1 MNLLQLLWRRILRI
15 DLFTVAAIFVLAGVG
30 IAFIH
35 SAGHHGAQSGLYVK
49 QFGWAGLGLVVFAAA
64 AAVDYRRIGQQALS
78 VYLIALGVLVLTLV
92 AGVTIHGGRRWLT
105 LFGILVQPSEFAKI
119 ATVMM
124 LALFLSRPDLKLTR
138 WTVLPQAAAIAVVPF
153 LLIAAE
159 PDLGSAMVLVP
170 ATWVMLLVAGVSAK
184 RMIGLVLLAVMLAPA
199 GWLLMDEY
207 QKERVR
213 VFLNPGR
220 DPTGTGWNKIQAE
233 IAVGSGGLRG
243 KGYENGTQNI
253 LGYLPRNVAPT
264 DFIYA
269 VIAEEK
275 GFVGSAGV
283 LALFA
288 VVIGGGFRAARGA
301 RDKFGQLLATGLV
314 TLVFCHVF
322 VNTAMT
328 IGLLPITGVPLP
340 LVSYGG
346 SIMVST
352 MIGLGFIQGVYA
364 RRHAG

>member
-1 MNLLQLLWRRILRI
+1 MNLVILLWRRVLRI
-15 DLFTVAAIFVLAGVG
+15 DLFAFVAMGCLAIVG
-30 IAFIH
+30 IFFIY
-35 SAGHHGAQSGLYVK
+35 SAGRHGAQAGLYAK
-49 QFGWAGLGLVVFAAA
+49 QIGWAGFGLLVFAAA
-64 AAVDYRRIGQQALS
+64 AAADYRRIGQQALW
-78 VYLIALGVLVLTLV
+78 VYLIALGVLALTLI

-105 LFGILVQPSEFAKI
+105 LFGVLIQPSEFAKI

-124 LALFLSRPDLKLTR
+124 LARFLSRPDLTLTR
-138 WTVLPQAAAIAVVPF
+138 WMVLFQTAAIAAVPF

-159 PDLGSAMVLVP
+159 PDLGSAMVMVP
-170 ATWVMLLVAGVSAK
+170 ATWVMLLIAGVPAK
-184 RMIGLVLLAVMLAPA
+184 RMIGLVLVAVLLAPA
-199 GWLLMDEY
+199 GWMLMGEY

-213 VFLNPGR
+213 VFLNPER

-243 KGYENGTQNI
+243 KGYGNGTQNI

-275 GFVGSAGV
+275 GFVGSVGV

-352 MIGLGFIQGVYA
+352 MIGLGLIQSVFA
-364 RRHAG
+364 RRHVG